1 MEVER
6 LRQRAKKKL
15 LRVTF
20 PDGKVICCS
29 KSVNTMIEALVEIG
43 AERFPS
49 IEMTMCHLPLLSK
62 TIYPQYKEWMKPICD
77 GWYLNTQADTETRYM
92 QLRSISQQLS
102 LGLVLEM
109 GVGFEVQAAS
119 TKERRQRTRDRLVV
133 RFADGECFDSV
144 RASETYLGTIKKLGV
159 ETIMRKHIPWG
170 YYDLITS
177 TQQTKYQVQIGD
189 NRWVTV
195 PTATKDKARVLKVIS
210 AMLHIKIEVTCL

>member
-1 MEVER
+1 
-6 LRQRAKKKL
+6 
-15 LRVTF
+15 
-20 PDGKVICCS
+20 
-29 KSVNTMIEALVEIG
+29 
-43 AERFPS
+43 
-49 IEMTMCHLPLLSK
+49 
-62 TIYPQYKEWMKPICD
+62 MKPICD

-119 TKERRQRTRDRLVV
+119 TKERKQRTRERLIV
-133 RFADGECFDSV
+133 RFTDGECFDSV
-144 RASETYLGTIKKLGV
+144 RASETYLETIKKLGI

-170 YYDLITS
+170 NYDLITS